1 MQAVVY
7 SLVDVLLAAIA
18 IYRWVVIA
26 AIIMSWLV
34 QFNIVNRHNQIVATV
49 SEILYRVTE
58 PVLRPI
64 RRFVPNLGGI
74 DISPIVLFL
83 ILLFVELLL
92 IRLVYRVGI

>member
-1 MQAVVY
+1 MDVV
-7 SLVDVLLAAIA
+7 LVPLIQVLLAAIQ

-26 AIIMSWLV
+26 AIVMSWLV
-34 QFNIVNRHNQIVATV
+34 QFNIVNRHNNVVRTIGEV
-49 SEILYRVTE
+49 LYRVTE

-83 ILLFVELLL
+83 ILLFFEVLL
-92 IRLVYRVGI
+92 IRLVYRVAY

>member
-34 QFNIVNRHNQIVATV
+34 QFNIVNRHNQIVATI

-83 ILLFVELLL
+83 ILLFIELLL

>member
-34 QFNIVNRHNQIVATV
+34 QFNIVNRHNQIVATI

>member
-1 MQAVVY
+1 MQAFIY
-7 SLVDVLLAAIA
+7 ALVGVLLAAIQ
-18 IYRWVVIA
+18 IYRWVVIG

-34 QFNIVNRHNQIVATV
+34 QFNIVNRHNQIVATIG
-49 SEILYRVTE
+49 EILYRLTE

-83 ILLFVELLL
+83 ILLFFELLL
-92 IRLVYRVGI
+92 SRLVYNVGI

>member
-1 MQAVVY
+1 MQAFIY
-7 SLVDVLLAAIA
+7 ALVGVLLAAIQ
-18 IYRWVVIA
+18 IYRWVVIG

-34 QFNIVNRHNQIVATV
+34 QFNIVNRHNQIVATIGD
-49 SEILYRVTE
+49 ILYRLTE

-83 ILLFVELLL
+83 ILLFFELLL
-92 IRLVYRVGI
+92 PRLVYNVGI